1 MARSVVAESDSD
13 GGAAP
18 GDPDRTGPDR
28 SGEPIFADVLDN
40 VFLDS
45 SRCRGDSPG
54 RRGKHEAPEPAIPEP
69 PLVAADAG
77 SGAEEATGEWD
88 QRDEPEEQPAVVRPY
103 TRTGGRTHPVHDL
116 AVETLVVSTE
126 AGREPS
132 AVRSVEHIGIVR
144 LCARTHSVAEVS
156 ALLQL
161 PLGVARVLLA
171 DMVDE
176 GLVEVHRN
184 PTAEDGLPDLPLLER
199 VLAGLQNL

>member
-1 MARSVVAESDSD
+1 VAESDSD

-18 GDPDRTGPDR
+18 GDPDRTGADR
-28 SGEPIFADVLDN
+28 SGEPIFGDVLAN
-40 VFLDS
+40 VFLDA
-45 SRCRGDSPG
+45 RRRRGDMWQG
-54 RRGKHEAPEPAIPEP
+54 RRGRHEAPEPVIPEP
-69 PLVAADAG
+69 PPDPVDAG
-77 SGAEEATGEWD
+77 SGAAEAAGEWD

-103 TRTGGRTHPVHDL
+103 ARTGGRTHPVHDL

-144 LCARTHSVAEVS
+144 LCARMHSVAEVS

-176 GLVEVHRN
+176 GLVEVHHN
-184 PTAEDGLPDLPLLER
+184 PTAEDGHPDLPLLER
-199 VLAGLQNL
+199 VLAGLHNL